1 MTPRLLVTL
10 TLIVA
15 LAGLAPAQKYKT
27 LALSAVAARGCLIY
41 LTDGSAWE
49 VRTEDRDKVTKWPL
63 KTAVA
68 VYYTNDSGW
77 PYRLI
82 LKPGKADGDIVS
94 AKRLVRQK

>member
-10 TLIVA
+10 A
-15 LAGLAPAQKYKT
+15 LVLACAGLAPAQKHKT

-49 VRTEDRDKVTKWPL
+49 VRTEDRDKASKWTL

-68 VYYTNDSGW
+68 VYKTNDTGW

-82 LKPGKADGDIVS
+82 LKPGKAVGDIVS
-94 AKRLVRQK
+94 AKRLARVR